1 MSCGLVQYSDRIH
14 SAQEQTREER
24 IWEKVSS
31 RRARMVGRSLGLV
44 SMISRT
50 KKTTSSAELL
60 LVSPCMSPRQWLQ
73 LWLCIHGRCQ
83 ENSVPQLEY
92 FSSPDLLPTDCHA

>member
-14 SAQEQTREER
+14 RAQEQTREER
-24 IWEKVSS
+24 ICEKVSS

-50 KKTTSSAELL
+50 KNTTSSAELL
-60 LVSPCMSPRQWLQ
+60 LVSPCTLLAFRILFSP
-73 LWLCIHGRCQ
+73 
-83 ENSVPQLEY
+83 
-92 FSSPDLLPTDCHA
+92 

>member
-60 LVSPCMSPRQWLQ
+60 LVSPCTISDSYFRHK
-73 LWLCIHGRCQ
+73 CNIHEQC
-83 ENSVPQLEY
+83 
-92 FSSPDLLPTDCHA
+92 